1 MSLTW
6 AIFDILG
13 TIAFAV
19 SGATVG
25 LAKKMDIFGIAVLS
39 VATAVGGGI
48 IRDVLAG
55 IVPPFSLRSPM
66 GIVLSLITATI
77 VSVGGRKYFR
87 LVSGKK
93 IMRFIYSIS
102 DSLGL
107 AAFAVT
113 GALTAIE
120 SYPGYKYIL
129 PVMLA
134 LITAVGG
141 GILRDLLAQR
151 VPVVLY
157 ADIYAVAAV
166 LGGVVICVLRPVTGV
181 ETASWAGFFAVIFL
195 RGCAMFFGW
204 NLYRPGVY
212 SKKKEKGKDR
222 SCETK
227 E

>member
-6 AIFDILG
+6 FIFEILG
-13 TIAFAV
+13 TVAFAV
-19 SGATVG
+19 SGAAVG

-39 VATAVGGGI
+39 VATAVGGGM
-48 IRDVLAG
+48 IRDVMAG
-55 IVPPFSLRSPM
+55 IVPPFALRSSM
-66 GIVLSLITATI
+66 GIMLSLVTAAI
-77 VSVGGRKYFR
+77 ISMGAKKYFHPFR
-87 LVSGKK
+87 RKK
-93 IMRFIYSIS
+93 MMRVIYQMS

-129 PVMLA
+129 PVMLS

-181 ETASWAGFFAVIFL
+181 ETASWAGFFSVLFL
-195 RGCAMFFGW
+195 RICAVRFGW

-212 SKKKEKGKDR
+212 DKKKE
-222 SCETK
+222 TK
-227 E
+227 I

>member
-6 AIFDILG
+6 FIFEILG
-13 TIAFAV
+13 TVAFAV
-19 SGATVG
+19 SGAAVG

-39 VATAVGGGI
+39 VATAVGGGM
-48 IRDVLAG
+48 IRDVMAG
-55 IVPPFSLRSPM
+55 IVPPFALRSSM
-66 GIVLSLITATI
+66 GIALSLMTAAIISMGTK
-77 VSVGGRKYFR
+77 KYFHPLR
-87 LVSGKK
+87 GKK
-93 IMRFIYSIS
+93 MIRVIYQMS

-181 ETASWAGFFAVIFL
+181 ETASWAGFFSVLFL
-195 RGCAMFFGW
+195 RICAVRFGW

-212 SKKKEKGKDR
+212 DKKKE
-222 SCETK
+222 TK
-227 E
+227 I

>member
-6 AIFDILG
+6 FIFEILG
-13 TIAFAV
+13 TVAFAV
-19 SGATVG
+19 SGAAVG
-25 LAKKMDIFGIAVLS
+25 LAKKMDVFGIAVLS
-39 VATAVGGGI
+39 VATAVGGGM
-48 IRDVLAG
+48 IRDVMAG
-55 IVPPFSLRSPM
+55 IVPPFALRSSM
-66 GIVLSLITATI
+66 GITLSLMTAAI
-77 VSVGGRKYFR
+77 ISMGAKKYFHPLR
-87 LVSGKK
+87 GKK
-93 IMRFIYSIS
+93 MIRVIYQMS

-181 ETASWAGFFAVIFL
+181 ETASWAGFFSVLFL
-195 RGCAMFFGW
+195 RICAVRFGW

-212 SKKKEKGKDR
+212 DKKKE
-222 SCETK
+222 TK
-227 E
+227 I

>member
-6 AIFDILG
+6 VIFDILG

-87 LVSGKK
+87 LPRACRICGH
-93 IMRFIYSIS
+93 RRS
-102 DSLGL
+102 DG
-107 AAFAVT
+107 
-113 GALTAIE
+113 
-120 SYPGYKYIL
+120 
-129 PVMLA
+129 
-134 LITAVGG
+134 
-141 GILRDLLAQR
+141 D
-151 VPVVLY
+151 
-157 ADIYAVAAV
+157 
-166 LGGVVICVLRPVTGV
+166 
-181 ETASWAGFFAVIFL
+181 
-195 RGCAMFFGW
+195 
-204 NLYRPGVY
+204 
-212 SKKKEKGKDR
+212 
-222 SCETK
+222 
-227 E
+227 

>member
-6 AIFDILG
+6 FIFEILG
-13 TIAFAV
+13 TVAFAV
-19 SGATVG
+19 SGAAVG

-39 VATAVGGGI
+39 VATAVGGGM
-48 IRDVLAG
+48 IRDVMAG
-55 IVPPFSLRSPM
+55 IVPPFALRSSM
-66 GIVLSLITATI
+66 GIMLSLVTAAI
-77 VSVGGRKYFR
+77 ISMGAKKYFHPFR
-87 LVSGKK
+87 RKK
-93 IMRFIYSIS
+93 MMRVIYQMS

-181 ETASWAGFFAVIFL
+181 ETASWAGFFSVLFL
-195 RGCAMFFGW
+195 RICAVRFGW

-212 SKKKEKGKDR
+212 DKKKE
-222 SCETK
+222 TK
-227 E
+227 I

>member
-6 AIFDILG
+6 FIFEILG
-13 TIAFAV
+13 TVAFAV
-19 SGATVG
+19 SGAAVG

-39 VATAVGGGI
+39 VATAVGGGM
-48 IRDVLAG
+48 IRDVMAG
-55 IVPPFSLRSPM
+55 IVPPFALRSSM
-66 GIVLSLITATI
+66 GIMLSLVTAAI
-77 VSVGGRKYFR
+77 ISMGAKKYFHPFR
-87 LVSGKK
+87 RKK
-93 IMRFIYSIS
+93 MMRVIYQMS

-129 PVMLA
+129 PVMLS

-141 GILRDLLAQR
+141 GILRDLLARR

-181 ETASWAGFFAVIFL
+181 ETASWSGFFSVLFL
-195 RGCAMFFGW
+195 RICAVRFGW

-212 SKKKEKGKDR
+212 DKKKE
-222 SCETK
+222 TK
-227 E
+227 I

>member
-6 AIFDILG
+6 FIFEILG
-13 TIAFAV
+13 TVAFAV
-19 SGATVG
+19 SGAAVG

-39 VATAVGGGI
+39 VATAVGGGM
-48 IRDVLAG
+48 IRDVMAG
-55 IVPPFSLRSPM
+55 IVPPFALRSSM
-66 GIVLSLITATI
+66 GIMLSLVTAAI
-77 VSVGGRKYFR
+77 ISMGAKKYFHPFR
-87 LVSGKK
+87 RKK
-93 IMRFIYSIS
+93 MMRVIYQMS

-120 SYPGYKYIL
+120 SYPGYKYRL
-129 PVMLA
+129 PVMLS

-212 SKKKEKGKDR
+212 SKKKEKGNDR

>member
-1 MSLTW
+1 
-6 AIFDILG
+6 
-13 TIAFAV
+13 
-19 SGATVG
+19 
-25 LAKKMDIFGIAVLS
+25 
-39 VATAVGGGI
+39 
-48 IRDVLAG
+48 
-55 IVPPFSLRSPM
+55 
-66 GIVLSLITATI
+66 
-77 VSVGGRKYFR
+77 
-87 LVSGKK
+87 
-93 IMRFIYSIS
+93 MRFIYSIS

-157 ADIYAVAAV
+157 ADIYAVAAIV
-166 LGGVVICVLRPVTGV
+166 GGVVICVLYPLAGV
-181 ETASWAGFFAVIFL
+181 ETASWSGFFAVIFL
-195 RGCAMFFGW
+195 RGCTMFFGW

-212 SKKKEKGKDR
+212 SKKKEKGNDR

>member
-6 AIFDILG
+6 FIFEILG
-13 TIAFAV
+13 TVAFAV
-19 SGATVG
+19 SGAAVG
-25 LAKKMDIFGIAVLS
+25 LSKKMDVFGIAVLS
-39 VATAVGGGI
+39 VATAVGGGM
-48 IRDVLAG
+48 IRDVMAG
-55 IVPPFSLRSPM
+55 IVPPFALRSSM
-66 GIVLSLITATI
+66 GIALSLMTAAI
-77 VSVGGRKYFR
+77 ISMGAKKYFHPFR
-87 LVSGKK
+87 RKK
-93 IMRFIYSIS
+93 MMRVIYQMS

-129 PVMLA
+129 PVMLS

-181 ETASWAGFFAVIFL
+181 ETASWAGFFSVLFL
-195 RGCAMFFGW
+195 RICAVRFGW

-212 SKKKEKGKDR
+212 DKKKEPQI
-222 SCETK
+222 
-227 E
+227 

>member
-6 AIFDILG
+6 FIFEILG
-13 TIAFAV
+13 TVAFAV
-19 SGATVG
+19 SGAAVG
-25 LAKKMDIFGIAVLS
+25 LSKKMDVFGIAVLS
-39 VATAVGGGI
+39 VATAVGGGM
-48 IRDVLAG
+48 IRDVMAG
-55 IVPPFSLRSPM
+55 IVPPFALRSSM
-66 GIVLSLITATI
+66 GIALSLMTAAI
-77 VSVGGRKYFR
+77 ISMGAKKYFHPFR
-87 LVSGKK
+87 RKK
-93 IMRFIYSIS
+93 MMRVIYQMS

-129 PVMLA
+129 PVMLS

-181 ETASWAGFFAVIFL
+181 ETASWAGFFSVLFL
-195 RGCAMFFGW
+195 RICAVRFGW
-204 NLYRPGVY
+204 NLYRPGVCD
-212 SKKKEKGKDR
+212 KKKEPQI
-222 SCETK
+222 
-227 E
+227 

>member
-6 AIFDILG
+6 FIFEILG
-13 TIAFAV
+13 TVAFAV
-19 SGATVG
+19 SGAAVG

-39 VATAVGGGI
+39 VATAVGGGM
-48 IRDVLAG
+48 IRDVMAG
-55 IVPPFSLRSPM
+55 IVPPFALRSSM
-66 GIVLSLITATI
+66 GIMLSLVTAAI
-77 VSVGGRKYFR
+77 ISMGAKKYFHPFR
-87 LVSGKK
+87 RKK
-93 IMRFIYSIS
+93 MMRVIYQMS

-129 PVMLA
+129 PVMLS

-181 ETASWAGFFAVIFL
+181 ETASWAGFFSVLFL
-195 RGCAMFFGW
+195 RICAVRFGW

-212 SKKKEKGKDR
+212 DKKKEPQI
-222 SCETK
+222 
-227 E
+227 

>member
-6 AIFDILG
+6 FIFEILG
-13 TIAFAV
+13 TVAFAV
-19 SGATVG
+19 SGAAVG

-39 VATAVGGGI
+39 VATAVGGGM
-48 IRDVLAG
+48 IRDVMAG
-55 IVPPFSLRSPM
+55 IVPPFALRSSM
-66 GIVLSLITATI
+66 GIALSLMTAAI
-77 VSVGGRKYFR
+77 ISMGAKKYFHPFR
-87 LVSGKK
+87 RKK
-93 IMRFIYSIS
+93 MMRVIYQMS

-129 PVMLA
+129 PVMLS

-181 ETASWAGFFAVIFL
+181 ETASWAGFFSVLFL
-195 RGCAMFFGW
+195 RICAVRFGW

-212 SKKKEKGKDR
+212 DKKKEPQI
-222 SCETK
+222 
-227 E
+227 